1 MSDVAEAPSSSSLLA
16 SFVANLTYGELP
28 TAMVNLA
35 VEAIA
40 EVLRGAA
47 EGWRDDA
54 LQQLFE
60 VLAPLNSAPEAS
72 VVGRRTRVGA
82 GYAALLNAAAAQV
95 SADGGARS
103 VERQVADVV
112 AAAAVAVAE
121 FSNAEPPDL
130 LVGVVAGL
138 EAAARITLALGASHT
153 ERGWRVAGTAGRVGA
168 AVAASRTLR
177 RSPEDHLAAIAFAAT
192 QAAGFAIGSGVSVP
206 ALVAGRAANDG
217 VEAAVVAAVGL
228 IGDPLPLEGRRGLL
242 ALVSDGADAAELAT
256 GLGATWKAGSAS
268 ANDGAPVGDSL
279 YGAALHL
286 SDSGDLASVI
296 GEAELLADREAPH
309 L

>member
-1 MSDVAEAPSSSSLLA
+1 MSDVAAAPSSSSLLA
-16 SFVANLTYGELP
+16 AFVANLTYGELP
-28 TAMVNLA
+28 TAMVDLA
-35 VEAIA
+35 IEAIA

-47 EGWRDDA
+47 GGWEDEA
-54 LQQLFE
+54 LQQLFD
-60 VLAPLNSAPEAS
+60 VVAPLNSSPEAS
-72 VVGRRTRVGA
+72 VVGRRTRLGA

-95 SADGGARS
+95 TLEGSARS
-103 VERQVADVV
+103 VDRQVADVV

-121 FSNAEPPDL
+121 FSKAEPPDL

-138 EAAARITLALGASHT
+138 EAAARIALALGPSHA

-242 ALVSDGADAAELAT
+242 ALVSDGADATELAAELGTVWRAE
-256 GLGATWKAGSAS
+256 AAS
-268 ANDGAPVGDSL
+268 ANDGSPKGDAL

-286 SDSGDLASVI
+286 SDSGDLASVLA
-296 GEAELLADREAPH
+296 EAELLAEH
-309 L
+309 